1 MKKFITLLF
10 ISISAF
16 LVFGIE
22 AFAYSDVSQNHKYYE
37 EITYLESMGLLP
49 DDSNLFKPDDV
60 ITTKDFYP
68 ILLTFGQADIVSSDE
83 VDLPYED
90 VSNSATYSKYIQT
103 AINLNILKPLLR
115 DPNLYPDRSVRKRQV
130 IELLFDTLGVGVN
143 KLFDK
148 SDYPFTD
155 LDVNGLTA
163 PYLYEAYQ
171 LGIYEPDNPSSAR
184 AARQMTKGEVAHILY
199 MIELTSDSGGTIVV
213 EIDNGS
219 SKSEIDNPAFDV
231 FVEVWETI
239 QDEYYFQNEID
250 ETEKLYRAI
259 NGLVNYLEDP
269 YTVFTTPDELNSAQ
283 TLSTEYEGVGMSV
296 EIIDEEVTV
305 ISPFKGSPAEEA
317 GIKPNDII
325 LEVDGTD
332 VDDLSLESV
341 VNLIKGKSGTEVE
354 LTIKR
359 DSKTLEIEITRGYI
373 FYKTAS
379 VEYLEY
385 NTGTIAHI
393 SLLSFADDSV
403 EDFLEV
409 AQSIHDTQ
417 AAEGNIKG
425 IVLDLRNNPGGYLDV
440 AIEIG
445 GFFFD
450 GDTNMVM
457 LEDNDED
464 RTMYYAEY
472 YGADNEYE
480 YGSGLLS
487 DYEVI
492 VLVNDGSASASEILA
507 GAFQDHDRAEIFGEQ
522 SFGKGTVQEL
532 LFYNDGSVF
541 KLTVSKWL
549 TPDGND
555 INKVGVTPDRVLTNS
570 STTDWQLDTAVE
582 EILY

>member
-1 MKKFITLLF
+1 MKKTIILLF
-10 ISISAF
+10 VTISAF
-16 LVFGIE
+16 LAFGIE
-22 AFAYSDVSQNHKYYE
+22 AFAYSDVSSNHKYYE
-37 EITYLESMGLLP
+37 GITYLESMGLLP
-49 DDSNLFKPDDV
+49 NDSNLFKPDDV
-60 ITTKDFYP
+60 ITIKDFYP
-68 ILLTFGQADIVSSDE
+68 ILLTFGQANIVNSNE

-115 DPNLYPDRSVRKRQV
+115 DPKLYPDRSVRKRQV

-155 LDVNGLTA
+155 LDVNGSTA

-171 LGIYEPDNPSSAR
+171 LGLYETNNPFLAK
-184 AARQMTKGEVAHILY
+184 AARQMTKGEVANILY
-199 MIELTSDSGGTIVV
+199 MLELTDDSGGTIIV

-250 ETEKLYRAI
+250 ETEMLYNAI
-259 NGLVNYLEDP
+259 NGVVNYLEDP

-283 TLSTEYEGVGMSV
+283 SLSTEYEGVGMSV
-296 EIIDEEVTV
+296 EIIDEVVTV
-305 ISPFKGSPAEEA
+305 ITPFKGSPAEEA
-317 GIKPNDII
+317 GVEPNDII
-325 LEVDGTD
+325 LEVDGED
-332 VDDLSLESV
+332 VDGLSLESV
-341 VNLIKGKSGTEVE
+341 VNMIKGPTGTEVE

-359 DSKTLEIEITRGYI
+359 DSKTLEIDITRGYI

-379 VEYLEY
+379 IEYLEY
-385 NTGTIAHI
+385 DTGTIAHI
-393 SLLSFADDSV
+393 NLLSFADDSV

-457 LEDNDED
+457 LENNNED

-472 YGADNEYE
+472 YGAENEYK

-487 DYEVI
+487 DYEMI

-507 GAFQDHDRAEIFGEQ
+507 GAFQDHNRAEIFGEQ

-555 INKVGVTPDRVLTNS
+555 INKVGVTPDQVVTNS
-570 STTDWQLDTAVE
+570 STTDSQLDTAVE

>member
-250 ETEKLYRAI
+250 ETEMLYRAI
-259 NGLVNYLEDP
+259 NGVVNYLEDP